1 MHGNER
7 IMGKRHKEFPATQS
21 LRLTFEWHLTKISQI
36 SSGYLETYCYI
47 TDELGQDIVAEQIRV
62 IHFKYVYP
70 YSKNVNISKIYKR
83 II

>member
-1 MHGNER
+1 MSG
-7 IMGKRHKEFPATQS
+7 T
-21 LRLTFEWHLTKISQI
+21 SQI

-70 YSKNVNISKIYKR
+70 YFKNVNIPRKYINVLMIKILR
-83 II
+83 